1 MVIGHHV
8 ALVIKNYSRPEPG
21 VGLDLDDRGAY
32 PFDHGDKGVLKVRDA
47 RIDGRRSCW
56 GRSGGG
62 RLYGLLAARRHE
74 KRDESKGGD
83 GAGLHPCTSRCTRR
97 SHGHLNGVGRLSIS
111 QGVAHA
117 SKVFGGVAGI
127 QGHWSVR
134 RSSIGPK
141 LIQRSSPPIRQPDS
155 CSAVSREFGRNH
167 LLTYAM
173 SVLMRQ
179 SPHQ

>member
-1 MVIGHHV
+1 MISPAVSPAFSAG
-8 ALVIKNYSRPEPG
+8 PPG
-21 VGLDLDDRGAY
+21 VTEA
-32 PFDHGDKGVLKVRDA
+32 
-47 RIDGRRSCW
+47 
-56 GRSGGG
+56 
-62 RLYGLLAARRHE
+62 
-74 KRDESKGGD
+74 
-83 GAGLHPCTSRCTRR
+83 T
-97 SHGHLNGVGRLSIS
+97 
-111 QGVAHA
+111 
-117 SKVFGGVAGI
+117 VAGI

-155 CSAVSREFGRNH
+155 CSAPGREFGRNH